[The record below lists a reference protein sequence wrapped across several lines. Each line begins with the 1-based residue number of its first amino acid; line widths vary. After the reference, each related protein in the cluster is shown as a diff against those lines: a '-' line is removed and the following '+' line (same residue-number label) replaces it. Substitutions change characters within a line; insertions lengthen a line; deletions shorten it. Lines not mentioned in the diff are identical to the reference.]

1 MHKENHTGTAAKVSR
16 FSDQPQG
23 LVHLP
28 TRCPTLDSNR
38 HSMLTSVR
46 SEEES
51 ILAGVM
57 WSQGSLRGVFA
68 EEDGN
73 TGAKDAVGAFVD

>member
-1 MHKENHTGTAAKVSR
+1 MGLVHKENHTGTAGKVSR

-23 LVHLP
+23 LVYLP

-38 HSMLTSVR
+38 HSMLISLR

-57 WSQGSLRGVFA
+57 WPPGLTERSVCRGRW
-68 EEDGN
+68 EHRG
-73 TGAKDAVGAFVD
+73 